1 MATTT
6 RTAFVNR
13 LGRTT
18 LGEAIRDGVPEP
30 EELERDVLIKGAA
43 HQIFTGPG
51 EGKTWVALW
60 LIKRAIERE
69 QTAMF
74 FDAENGK
81 RIILERL
88 QLLNVGEEVDDYLF
102 YYDFPAMDD
111 TALYRAELDD
121 VRPDLLV
128 FDSWVGFLAGCGLD
142 ENSNTDVEEWAN
154 AYISPAKA
162 RGCTVVILDHVGHA
176 NTDRSRAASRKKDV
190 VDVQWSLNKVQDFS
204 RTNVGYIQLN
214 LKKDRESWLPPRVG
228 ISIGGT
234 EDGFVMERS
243 EGTVSELPGKLPPSA
258 IEAERALLTFGT
270 IGATY
275 TEWRLATVWKDGEPM
290 GDSTFRTIALPKLR
304 DAERISQQGDRYY
317 STAQHVYSTAA

>member
-60 LIKRAIERE
+60 LIKRAIQRE

-81 RIILERL
+81 RIISERL
-88 QLLNVGEEVDDYLF
+88 QLLNVGVEVDDYLY

-111 TALYRAELDD
+111 TALYREELDGIG
-121 VRPDLLV
+121 PDLLV

-142 ENSNTDVEEWAN
+142 ENSNSDVEEWAN
-154 AYISPAKA
+154 AYINPAKA

-176 NTDRSRAASRKKDV
+176 DTNRSRAASRKKDV

-204 RTNVGYIQLN
+204 RMNVGYVQLN
-214 LKKDRESWLPPRVG
+214 LKKDRESWLPKSVG
-228 ISIGGT
+228 LSIGGT
-234 EDGFVMERS
+234 EDGFVCERS
-243 EGTVSELPGKLPPSA
+243 EGTVFDLPGKLPESA
-258 IEAERALLTFGT
+258 RVALEALDSFGLL
-270 IGATY
+270 GATY
-275 TEWRLATVWKDGEPM
+275 TEWRDSIEWKGGKMP
-290 GDSTFRTIALPKLR
+290 DSTFRNIAIPRLKN
-304 DAERISQQGDRYY
+304 AERISLLEDRYY
-317 STAQHVYSTAA
+317 STAQHSNSTAA